1 MNSKAIPKGST
12 TRTKTPKWVLAI
24 PKGSH
29 GSGDLQKR
37 LWRVVSDYVRIRDW
51 TVYGRC
57 VATGR
62 VISHW
67 KDGDAGHFKAYSKC
81 NGIFKFNPINIH
93 LQSKGSN
100 GFGDFDD
107 WKAYEK
113 ELKSRYGEGVVDRIE
128 SENRATSLKF
138 TTAEILDM
146 MRLYITF
153 MGTFDEQPDY
163 FDRVNALL

>member
-93 LQSKGSN
+93 LQSKSSN
-100 GFGDFDD
+100 GFGDFDVG
-107 WKAYEK
+107 KPTRKSRSIGMAK
-113 ELKSRYGEGVVDRIE
+113 ELSTASKGD
-128 SENRATSLKF
+128 RATSHKF
-138 TTAEILDM
+138 TTAEIRDM

-153 MGTFDEQPDY
+153 HGPSDEQPDY
-163 FDRVNALL
+163 LDRVNALL